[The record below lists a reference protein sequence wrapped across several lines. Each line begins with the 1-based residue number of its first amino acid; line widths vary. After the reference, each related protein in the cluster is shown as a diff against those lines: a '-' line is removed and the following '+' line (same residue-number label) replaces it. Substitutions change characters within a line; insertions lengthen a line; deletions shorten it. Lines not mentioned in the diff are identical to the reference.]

1 MQTLIHYVAEASA
14 GRADG
19 RTGAAGDAAL
29 ELLAGDERSRAE
41 QAEED
46 GGECEEHD
54 EDKRTGSRWLSW
66 VQEQAMS
73 TPAS

>member
-1 MQTLIHYVAEASA
+1 MRTHIHYVGEASA

-19 RTGAAGDAAL
+19 LAGGAGDAAL

-46 GGECEEHD
+46 GGECEEHV
-54 EDKRTGSRWLSW
+54 EYKRTGSRWLSW

-73 TPAS
+73 TPTS